1 MSGYTTPALLL
12 RRIHYGDHDLIIN
25 LFTLDRG
32 KVTVIAKAA
41 KKSVKRFGGIL
52 ELFSVLETVINPGR
66 GKGLPVLQEAALVQP
81 FANIRSDVV
90 KTAYASYWAELVN
103 TWMEEY
109 ERQDLIFE
117 LLAYVFEA
125 LDKGE
130 ARTRALSIVFQIRFM
145 ALSGL
150 APNLSRCSRCG
161 LAVEKVRVPEI
172 NFSLKNGGI
181 VCGDCGAFASH
192 RVPLSLGTVKQ
203 LAWIQQRGLE
213 QVSRLRFSEISL
225 SESLALCE
233 AFVPYH
239 LGKEPKSLKFLRQIR
254 KG

>member
-12 RRIHYGDHDLIIN
+12 RRINYGDHDLIIN

-52 ELFSVLETVINPGR
+52 EMFSVLEAVINPGR

-81 FANIRSDVV
+81 FASIRSDVV

-109 ERQDLIFE
+109 ERQDLIFK
-117 LLAYVFEA
+117 LLAYVLDA
-125 LDKGE
+125 LDKGT
-130 ARTRALSIVFQIRFM
+130 ARTRALSILFQIRFM

-150 APNLSRCSRCG
+150 APNLSRCCRCG
-161 LAVEKVRVPEI
+161 LAVARV
-172 NFSLKNGGI
+172 
-181 VCGDCGAFASH
+181 
-192 RVPLSLGTVKQ
+192 
-203 LAWIQQRGLE
+203 
-213 QVSRLRFSEISL
+213 VSRELYFSMAGGGSCAGRA
-225 SESLALCE
+225 ALGPADECPFPGE
-233 AFVPYH
+233 RPN
-239 LGKEPKSLKFLRQIR
+239 S
-254 KG
+254 